1 LINNLGC
8 EICVFSIER
17 QRMANEDLEACL
29 DMFFREYLFFFSFR
43 QMCSETCDRKT
54 NILVTKSENVFV

>member
-1 LINNLGC
+1 M
-8 EICVFSIER
+8 FSIER

-54 NILVTKSENVFV
+54 NILVTKSENVFE